1 MRASPRGRLKG
12 STLGEFTAQELA
24 AHKFDNRLNH
34 KYIYCLSLDKYLSCV
49 SLATRVASALSSA
62 GVDGSSSPPVKVDAR
77 GMERT
82 PVRYG
87 VVRIYHSRS
96 ERERPK
102 WLLTFGSTI
111 PTPYFPCLQWPATGS
126 SNLSQ
131 TTLGQRQ
138 RSFPPVDRFTAAS
151 VFPFASKFWRLQLES
166 VSVNQSV
173 EITYFQGRVVVFR
186 PVCFPSD
193 ESTNEN
199 HRYLSNFILNTLQTE

>member
-1 MRASPRGRLKG
+1 MRFFGNTSSQRLELSRCWWIVVSSSESGCTRNGTNTGKIWRRVPFTIGTG
-12 STLGEFTAQELA
+12 SAEVAAYLWVNNHNALFT
-24 AHKFDNRLNH
+24 
-34 KYIYCLSLDKYLSCV
+34 
-49 SLATRVASALSSA
+49 LSSMA
-62 GVDGSSSPPVKVDAR
+62 SG
-77 GMERT
+77 
-82 PVRYG
+82 
-87 VVRIYHSRS
+87 
-96 ERERPK
+96 
-102 WLLTFGSTI
+102 WL
-111 PTPYFPCLQWPATGS
+111 ATGS

-193 ESTNEN
+193 ESTTDISVISYSIHFRRNN
-199 HRYLSNFILNTLQTE
+199 IVTLYLVFPFGYIGA